1 MQPDR
6 PGGPQH
12 FLRAPW
18 PLGATC
24 SLSPGPHLALREL
37 RLQRHLGWLQPGRPD
52 HMLTLVLPERP
63 ACGWGERP
71 LWFQEHSSERGEAV
85 RHSCG
90 LSGGFPVKPGLLP
103 RLCFK
108 RPSICSSPQETEILQ
123 PWTLPALIFKN
134 DFWLFLAPP
143 QCPSTARP
151 AIRERSG
158 GRAGVGSWGT
168 RRYCPRRWRARLGK
182 DEESRSGW
190 RSEMCVG
197 ILQSAS
203 GQECLGE
210 GSGQRRAGP
219 ALRGSRDGRGRHEP
233 SVR

>member
-1 MQPDR
+1 MQPDK

-143 QCPSTARP
+143 PPSAPPPPMPKYCPSCHPGTQRGPGWGGKLGDEAILP
-151 AIRERSG
+151 A
-158 GRAGVGSWGT
+158 A
-168 RRYCPRRWRARLGK
+168 L
-182 DEESRSGW
+182 ES
-190 RSEMCVG
+190 E
-197 ILQSAS
+197 A
-203 GQECLGE
+203 GE
-210 GSGQRRAGP
+210 G
-219 ALRGSRDGRGRHEP
+219 
-233 SVR
+233 